1 MKKSISIIGGGAS
14 ALVLASELDSS
25 QFDIHV
31 YEKNTALGRKF
42 LVAGEGGLNFTHS
55 EDKNQFINRYTP
67 FDFLQ
72 KAFLNYSNTRYIE
85 WMNALEIETY
95 VGTSGRS
102 FPKRGIKPIQV
113 LEKILNK
120 IRQNKVQIHL
130 KHEWK
135 GFSKSGHLLVQ
146 NEKEELEVKSDYIIF
161 CLGGASWPVT
171 GSSGNW
177 LTYFKNKRIS
187 VSDFQSSNC
196 AFKVNWEKSHLSKIE
211 GKILKN
217 ISISC
222 GEKHHAGEIVL
233 TKFGIEGSGIY
244 PLSPQIREELNR
256 SAKAM
261 IYIDLKPSFPLEKIR
276 QKLHS
281 PSAGKNLTNRLK
293 EELNLSDA
301 QIILLKAQLS
311 KDEFLDLRVLAERI
325 KRLPLTIEGLAPIEE
340 AISTVGGIDLMEINE
355 NFELKKLK
363 NNFVIGEM
371 LNYDA
376 PTGGYL
382 LQSCFSMAMDLA
394 SHLNTNKA

>member
-1 MKKSISIIGGGAS
+1 MKKKITIIGGGAS
-14 ALVLASELDSS
+14 ALVLACELDST
-25 QFDIHV
+25 QFDISL
-31 YEKNTALGRKF
+31 YEKNSALGRKF

-55 EDKNQFINRYTP
+55 EDKKSFIKRYTP

-72 KAFLNYSNTRYIE
+72 NAFSTYSNTCYIE
-85 WMNALEIETY
+85 WMNSLGIETY
-95 VGTSGRS
+95 VGSSGRL

-120 IRQNKVQIHL
+120 IRQNKVQIHV

-135 GFSKSGHLLVQ
+135 GFSENGHLLMQ
-146 NEKEELEVKSDYIIF
+146 NEKEELEIKSDVTIF

-177 LTYFKNKRIS
+177 LSYLKNKGIS

-196 AFKVNWEKSHLSKIE
+196 AFKVNWEKSLISKIE
-211 GKILKN
+211 GKIVKN

-222 GEKHHAGEIVL
+222 AEKNHAGEMVL

-244 PLSPQIREELNR
+244 PLSPQIRAELNL
-256 SAKAM
+256 SGKAT
-261 IYIDLKPSFPLEKIR
+261 IYIDLKPSFTTEKIL

-281 PSAGKNLTNRLK
+281 ATSSKNLTRRLK
-293 EELNLSDA
+293 EEINLTEA
-301 QIILLKAQLS
+301 QILLLKTQVS
-311 KDEFLDLRVLAERI
+311 KDEFLDLPVLAERI
-325 KRLPLTIEGLAPIEE
+325 KHLPLTIEGLAPIDE
-340 AISTVGGIDLMEINE
+340 AISSVGGISLTEITE
-355 NFELKKLK
+355 HFELLK
-363 NNFVIGEM
+363 MKQTFIIGEM
-371 LNYDA
+371 LDYDA

-394 SHLNTNKA
+394 TYLNTHKA